1 MKYLFAKLMIYAFL
15 LLLPLDGYSQE
26 GGVRIFTEI
35 SPPAAM
41 YLSDG
46 TLGGFGVEIVR
57 ALQKEIGD
65 DTAIEVVP
73 WARGY
78 KFLNEKPGVALM
90 PTTRTPDRE
99 DLFQWVGPL
108 MTINWTMYGLSG
120 SNYNIKNLDD
130 ARSAAGIGVYR
141 EDVRARFLEESG
153 FTNLQTVESQD
164 INLKKLLRRRIALLV
179 SSDIGMKAYYDRDET
194 LRGKIKPILSFR
206 TVDLYLAFSKDTAP
220 EIVERWS
227 GAYEKLYRNGVIS
240 EIQSRWK

>member
-1 MKYLFAKLMIYAFL
+1 MKYLFAKLMIYAVL
-15 LLLPLDGYSQE
+15 LLLPLDGHSHE
-26 GGVRIFTEI
+26 SGVRIFTEI

-41 YLSDG
+41 YLSNG
-46 TLGGFGVEIVR
+46 SLGGFGVDIVR

-65 DTAIEVVP
+65 ETAIEVVP

-99 DLFQWVGPL
+99 ALFQWVGPL

-120 SNYNIKNLDD
+120 SDLNIENLDD

-141 EDVRARFLEESG
+141 EDIRARFLKESG

-164 INLKKLLRRRIALLV
+164 INLKKLLRHRIALIV
-179 SSDIGMKAYYDRDET
+179 SSDIGMKAYYDRDKN
-194 LRGKIKPILSFR
+194 LRGKIKPVLSFR
-206 TVDLYLAFSKDTAP
+206 TVDLYLAFSKDTNP
-220 EIVERWS
+220 KIVEKWNN
-227 GAYEKLYRNGVIS
+227 AYEKLARTGVIS
-240 EIQSRWK
+240 EIQGRWK